1 MNVSNNF
8 TRKRWLVL
16 VLYGIINLCV
26 GALYAW
32 SIFAV
37 PLQAELNVGSLS
49 MVYTVATSI
58 GPVTMIGGGF
68 LQRKLK
74 VKWVLL
80 LSGIVFGL
88 GMLLSGFATGQG
100 FLLITYGLGAGLG
113 AGLAYGCTVGNA
125 VKLFPDK
132 RGLAGGIAAA
142 TYGGSAI
149 MIPPIA
155 NALIER
161 IGVMNSFRVLGAV
174 FLVVVAV
181 CALLVEECPEGF
193 VPNGWTPPEGRPLS
207 DGLHWK
213 QMVTTPSFYVMLL
226 LLMCGAV
233 SGAMTISQTSAMGQ
247 QLVGMGAAT
256 AAAMVSMLAAF
267 NAGGR
272 IVSGMLSDKIGR
284 IKTLMLMQCVS
295 LAGIVLL
302 ALTEPGG
309 YLTFGIGIACIGV
322 GYGAFL
328 GVFPG
333 FTADRF
339 GQKHQSINYGVMF
352 IGFSI
357 AGLIGPNVASA
368 VHESSGSYHIAFVVA
383 ASLCVA
389 GLVLAVVFQMVYMRG
404 NRK

>member
-1 MNVSNNF
+1 MSVNKNF
-8 TRKRWLVL
+8 TRRRWLVL

-32 SIFAV
+32 SVFAG
-37 PLQAELNVGSLS
+37 PLQTELNVGSLS

-74 VKWVLL
+74 VRWVLL
-80 LSGIVFGL
+80 ISGIMFGL
-88 GMLLSGFATGQG
+88 GMFLSGFATGQG
-100 FLLITYGLGAGLG
+100 FLLVTYGLGAGLG
-113 AGLAYGCTVGNA
+113 AGLAYGCTVGNS

-149 MIPPIA
+149 IIPPIA
-155 NALIER
+155 NVLIEKM
-161 IGVMNSFRVLGAV
+161 GVMSSFKVLGAV
-174 FLVVVAV
+174 FLVLVVV
-181 CALLVEECPEGF
+181 CSLLVEECPEGF
-193 VPNGWTPPEGRPLS
+193 APDGWTPPVGQPLTEGKN
-207 DGLHWK
+207 WK
-213 QMVTTPSFYVMLL
+213 QMVATPVFYVMLL
-226 LLMCGAV
+226 LLLCGAV

-247 QLVGMGAAT
+247 QLVGMTAGT
-256 AAAMVSMLAAF
+256 AAAMVSMLSAF

-295 LAGIVLL
+295 LIGIFLL
-302 ALTEPGG
+302 FITKTGS

-352 IGFSI
+352 IGFAI

-368 VHESSGSYHIAFVVA
+368 AYLNSGSYNTAFITA
-383 ASLCVA
+383 AVLCVL
-389 GLVLAVVFQMVYMRG
+389 GLILAAVCSKQ
-404 NRK
+404 KLQQ

>member
-1 MNVSNNF
+1 MRVNGNF
-8 TRKRWLVL
+8 TRRRWLVL

-32 SIFAV
+32 SVFAG
-37 PLQAELNVGSLS
+37 PLQAQLNVGSLS

-74 VKWVLL
+74 VRWVLL
-80 LSGIVFGL
+80 ISGIMFGL
-88 GMLLSGFATGQG
+88 GMFFSGFAKGQG
-100 FLLITYGLGAGLG
+100 FLLVTYGLGAGLG
-113 AGLAYGCTVGNA
+113 AGLAYGCTVGNS

-149 MIPPIA
+149 IIPPIA
-155 NALIER
+155 NIM
-161 IGVMNSFRVLGAV
+161 IQQMGVMNSFKVLGAV
-174 FLVVVAV
+174 FLVLVVV
-181 CALLVEECPEGF
+181 CSLLVEECPEGF
-193 VPNGWTPPEGRPLS
+193 VPDGWTPPAGQPLTEGKN
-207 DGLHWK
+207 WK
-213 QMVTTPSFYVMLL
+213 QMVATPAFYAMLL
-226 LLMCGAV
+226 LLLCGAV

-247 QLVGMGAAT
+247 QLVGMSAGT
-256 AAAMVSMLAAF
+256 AAAMVSMLSAF

-295 LAGIVLL
+295 LIGIFLL
-302 ALTEPGG
+302 FITKNGS

-352 IGFSI
+352 IGFAI
-357 AGLIGPNVASA
+357 AGLIGPNVASVA
-368 VHESSGSYHIAFVVA
+368 YLSSGNYNSAFITA
-383 ASLCVA
+383 AILCVI
-389 GLVLAVVFQMVYMRG
+389 GLLLATICGRLKSEKQL
-404 NRK
+404 